1 MTQGLAACLESPDAD
16 VGRGATELVL
26 EKFADAART
35 WSQSV
40 TDLAVWQDDHLLDAP
55 REAAL
60 ARNLT
65 AIRHLLWLGRLFG
78 RAAEDEQFE
87 DEATRRMVAA
97 TMNTLRDME
106 RLWASPRMPAA
117 EAHAILERTFPNVA

>member
-16 VGRGATELVL
+16 VGRGASELVL
-26 EKFADAART
+26 EKFAEAART

-40 TDLAVWQDDHLLDAP
+40 TELAVWQDEHLLNAP

-60 ARNLT
+60 ARNLE
-65 AIRHLLWLGRLFG
+65 AIRHLLRLGRLLG
-78 RAAEDEQFE
+78 RVAEDEQFE

-106 RLWASPRMPAA
+106 RLWASPRRPAA
-117 EAHAILERTFPNVA
+117 EADALLERAFPHVA